1 MAHVLIGHV
10 EVALVAPRF
19 SPGVADDEA
28 LLEVVVADSAHGMA
42 TPCAV
47 AGLGHH
53 HLARPGHI
61 TREAGQDSKAKDEGI
76 TMLDAG
82 LHLVQILGHVSVG
95 LHLALLGHIVAVLV
109 RLLLEEVF
117 RVIVVPQLLRA
128 NTQLLHDLDAVAEHG
143 PRVAVHGV
151 LHVALVVVDEE
162 PGRCEVLE
170 VCVILHS
177 LLVKSEVEGS
187 RQCVRSAAAQVPL
200 IEDFEAT
207 VERPQ
212 IANLLLAFDLLLDLL
227 GGFLAGKGHV
237 EVAMVRNVTD
247 PAHSL
252 LGGQLQPIHA
262 RMSRQVHLNL
272 ILGSRLALATTH
284 GWKNLKLVSWHEVKH

>member
-1 MAHVLIGHV
+1 MRAAYMGLKLSLLRRGILEGLHPVDCPEVLGQVLLADVLVGHV
-10 EVALVAPRF
+10 EIALVAPILAPR
-19 SPGVADDEA
+19 VADNEA

-117 RVIVVPQLLRA
+117 CVIVVPQLLRA
-128 NTQLLHDLDAVAEHG
+128 NTQLLHDLDAVTKHG
-143 PRVAVHGV
+143 TGILVDAALTVP
-151 LHVALVVVDEE
+151 LVVVDEK
-162 PGRCEVLE
+162 PRRGEVRE
-170 VCVILHS
+170 VRMVLYR
-177 LLVKSEVEGS
+177 LLVKGEVVG
-187 RQCVRSAAAQVPL
+187 RCQGVCRTAAQVPL
-200 IEDFEAT
+200 IEDFEAA

-212 IANLLLAFDLLLDLL
+212 ITNLLLTFDLLLDLL

-237 EVAMVRNVTD
+237 EVAMIRNVTD
-247 PAHSL
+247 PAHL
-252 LGGQLQPIHA
+252 LCRG
-262 RMSRQVHLNL
+262 
-272 ILGSRLALATTH
+272 
-284 GWKNLKLVSWHEVKH
+284 